1 MQAVEPKKGAPAAG
15 AVREYDVV
23 IVGAG
28 FSGVYQLHH
37 LRKLGFSVRVL
48 EAGSDLGGIWHWN
61 CYPGARVDTHIP
73 LYEFSAEEL
82 WRDWTWTER
91 FPGWDE
97 LRKYFNYVDSK
108 WDLRKDVDFNTRVE
122 ALTFDQKATKWTVT
136 ATNGTVVKGRFVV
149 LCTGFAA
156 KAFIPKFEGLDT
168 FAGPHPHT
176 AHWPQEGL
184 DMRGKRVG
192 VVGTGASSIQTI
204 QEASKVASEVVVF
217 QRTPCL
223 PLPMQQRK
231 LTPEDQNAIKDSYPE
246 RYALRAKTFGGFDF
260 DFYPKSALEV
270 SPEERRAIYQDL
282 WDKGGFYYWLG
293 TFNDVFFDQ
302 KASDTSYEFWRSKTL
317 PRIKNPKHAEILAP
331 AKAPYPYGTKRPSLE
346 NGYFEVF
353 NQDNVTLVDLNANP
367 IQKITPTS
375 VVTKDREFPLD
386 IFVLGTGFDAV
397 SGGILAIDITGVDG
411 IKIQQRW
418 SDGIKANLGLTSAG
432 FPNLLFVY
440 GPHSPSGF
448 LNGPSAAEYQ
458 GDVIIELLKY
468 LREKGYTRF
477 ESKAEADE
485 EWSQHISDLIGMTLF
500 PLANSWY
507 MGANIPGKKR
517 ESLNYPGGLPLYL
530 EKCKASADK
539 GYEGFVLGR

>member
-108 WDLRKDVDFNTRVE
+108 WDLRKDVDFNTRVK

-270 SPEERRAIYQDL
+270 SPDERRAIYQDL

-317 PRIKNPKHAEILAP
+317 PRLKNPKHAEILAP

-386 IFVLGTGFDAV
+386 ILVLGTGFDAV

-530 EKCKASADK
+530 EKCKASAEK